1 MYFFSLLFVSAV
13 INAKKGMVI
22 NMSYEV
28 KKTDGRARRGTMNTV
43 HGVIETPVF
52 MNVGTAAAML
62 EQARLLRAEYR
73 PLICRK

>member
-28 KKTDGRARRGTMNTV
+28 KKTEGRARRGTMNTV
-43 HGVIETPVF
+43 HGVIETAGIYECW
-52 MNVGTAAAML
+52 NKRG
-62 EQARLLRAEYR
+62 
-73 PLICRK
+73 C